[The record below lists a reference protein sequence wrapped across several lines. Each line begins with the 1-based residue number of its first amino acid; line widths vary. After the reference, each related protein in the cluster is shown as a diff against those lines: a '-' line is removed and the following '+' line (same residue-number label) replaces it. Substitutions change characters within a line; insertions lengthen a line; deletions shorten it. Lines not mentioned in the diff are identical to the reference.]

1 MATIRSQ
8 MVLNDGISG
17 VLRKI
22 NTALNTTLN
31 AFEQVQRAS
40 GRAVDTAQIQ
50 AARAALVQAN
60 REVDEM
66 AEGYRRA
73 AEQEEILNKG
83 LRNGTN
89 AAGGLLGKVKGIVA
103 TLAAGAGIK
112 ALLGLSDKLTSTT
125 ARLSFLVDDGGS
137 VDELEQKIMASAQ
150 RSRAAY
156 LDTAS
161 AIASMGANAGRA
173 FESNDELIAFM
184 EQVNKQ
190 FVIGGATAEGQSAA
204 MLQLTQAMAAGA
216 LRGEELNSILEN
228 APGIARA
235 IESYMGV
242 AEGSI
247 KSYAEEGLITA
258 DVVKNALLSVAD
270 ETNAKFES
278 MPMTWAQICTKMQN
292 TALAAFEPV
301 LTRLN
306 QVANSAQFNTVID
319 GAINGLA
326 MLASVATGV
335 LDLLING
342 ASFVVDNWSWISPIV
357 YGLVAAFIAYN
368 AVALITNGIN
378 AAMALAEGVK
388 AAALMMSTGATFAQ
402 TAAQYGLNAALLA
415 CPITW
420 IVVLVIALV
429 AAIYAACSAIAKFT
443 GIANSGFGV
452 ICGGI
457 NVVVQFFVNLGLTI
471 ANIALGIWN
480 ALGACA
486 QNIGIAFGN
495 VISGVQAWFYNLLST
510 ALTVVAGICEAL
522 NKLPFVDFDYS
533 GITNAASDYAAKAA
547 EASGNIQDFVS
558 IGDAFNEGMS
568 TFDTWQDGWV
578 GDAFNAGA
586 NWGDGVASGISDAV
600 GGLFD
605 MDLGAATDYGA
616 SGLGTG
622 GYGDFAMDDL
632 LGNTGQTAA
641 NTGAAADAL
650 STSTEELE
658 YLRDIA
664 ERDAINRFTTAEVR
678 IDMTGISKN
687 NRPGLEN
694 QGFGRF
700 FPFFPLY
707 SFITSLIKPSMRWA
721 LSCLICS
728 VKWAYLSRVK
738 AAVAWPRLLWMVFI
752 SSPARIALTA

>member
-40 GRAVDTAQIQ
+40 GRAVDTAEIQ

-60 REVDEM
+60 AQVDQM

-73 AEQEEILNKG
+73 AQQEEILNKG
-83 LRNGTN
+83 LRNGTS
-89 AAGGLLGKVKGIVA
+89 AADGLLGKVKGIVA
-103 TLAAGAGIK
+103 TLAAGAGVK
-112 ALLGLSDKLTSTT
+112 ALLGLSDKMTSTT
-125 ARLSFLVDDGGS
+125 ARLNFLVDDGGS
-137 VDELEQKIMASAQ
+137 VDALEQKIMASAQ
-150 RSRAAY
+150 RSKAAY

-161 AIASMGANAGRA
+161 AIASMGANAGSA

-184 EQVNKQ
+184 EQINKQ
-190 FVIGGATAEGQSAA
+190 FVIGGASAEGQSAA

-247 KSYAEEGLITA
+247 KQYAEQGLITA
-258 DVVKNALLSVAD
+258 EVVKNAMFAAAD

-278 MPMTWAQICTKMQN
+278 MPMTWAQIATKMQN
-292 TALAAFEPV
+292 TALAAFDPV

-306 QVANSAQFNTVID
+306 QVANSAQFNTVIN

-326 MLASVATGV
+326 MLATVATGV

-357 YGLVAAFIAYN
+357 YGLVGAFIAYN

-378 AAMALAEGVK
+378 T
-388 AAALMMSTGATFAQ
+388 AAAAIDAVRAKRLAMTIVATGAQTTATFAQ
-402 TAAQYGLNAALLA
+402 TAAQYGLNAALAA

-486 QNIGIAFGN
+486 QNIGIAFSN

-522 NKLPFVDFDYS
+522 NKLPFVEFDYS

-558 IGDAFNEGMS
+558 VGDAFNEGMS

-616 SGLGTG
+616 GGLGTG

-678 IDMTGISKN
+678 IDMTGMTNRIEGGADLDGVIST
-687 NRPGLEN
+687 LTD
-694 QGFGRF
+694 GF
-700 FPFFPLY
+700 
-707 SFITSLIKPSMRWA
+707 TEA
-721 LSCLICS
+721 L
-728 VKWAYLSRVK
+728 
-738 AAVAWPRLLWMVFI
+738 
-752 SSPARIALTA
+752 LTAAEGVHA

>member
-60 REVDEM
+60 REVDKM

-125 ARLSFLVDDGGS
+125 ARLNFLVDDGGS
-137 VDELEQKIMASAQ
+137 VEALEQKIMASAQ
-150 RSRAAY
+150 RSRSAY

-161 AIASMGANAGRA
+161 AIASMGSNAGRA
-173 FESNDELIAFM
+173 FSNNDELIGFM
-184 EQVNKQ
+184 ELINKS
-190 FVIGGATAEGQSAA
+190 FVIGGATAEGQAAA

-235 IESYMGV
+235 IESYMGI

-247 KSYAEEGLITA
+247 KQYAEQGLITA
-258 DVVKNALLSVAD
+258 EVVKNAMFASAD
-270 ETNAKFES
+270 EIDAKFES
-278 MPMTWAQICTKMQN
+278 MPLTWGQIATKMQN
-292 TALAAFEPV
+292 TALAAFDPV

-306 QVANSAQFNTVID
+306 QVANSAQFNTVIN
-319 GAINGLA
+319 GIINGLA
-326 MLASVATGV
+326 MLATVATGV

-342 ASFVVDNWSWISPIV
+342 AAFVVDNWSWISPIV
-357 YGLVAAFIAYN
+357 YGLVAAFIAY
-368 AVALITNGIN
+368 
-378 AAMALAEGVK
+378 
-388 AAALMMSTGATFAQ
+388 TGATFAQ
-402 TAAQYGLNAALLA
+402 TAAQYRLNAALLA
-415 CPITW
+415 CPITR

-486 QNIGIAFGN
+486 QNIGIAFSN

-522 NKLPFVDFDYS
+522 NKLPFVEFDYS

-558 IGDAFNEGMS
+558 VGDAFNEGMS

-616 SGLGTG
+616 GGLGTG

-678 IDMTGISKN
+678 IDMTGMTNRIEGGADLDGVIST
-687 NRPGLEN
+687 LTD
-694 QGFGRF
+694 GF
-700 FPFFPLY
+700 
-707 SFITSLIKPSMRWA
+707 TEA
-721 LSCLICS
+721 L
-728 VKWAYLSRVK
+728 
-738 AAVAWPRLLWMVFI
+738 
-752 SSPARIALTA
+752 LTAAEGVHA

>member
-1 MATIRSQ
+1 

-50 AARAALVQAN
+50 AARAALVEAN
-60 REVDEM
+60 REVDDM

-73 AEQEEILNKG
+73 AQQEEVLNKG
-83 LRNGTN
+83 LRNGTS
-89 AAGGLLGKVKGIVA
+89 AADGLLGKVKGIVA
-103 TLAAGAGIK
+103 TLAAGAGAK

-616 SGLGTG
+616 GGLGTG

-678 IDMTGISKN
+678 IDMTGMTNRIEGGADLDGVIST
-687 NRPGLEN
+687 LTD
-694 QGFGRF
+694 GF
-700 FPFFPLY
+700 
-707 SFITSLIKPSMRWA
+707 TEA
-721 LSCLICS
+721 L
-728 VKWAYLSRVK
+728 
-738 AAVAWPRLLWMVFI
+738 
-752 SSPARIALTA
+752 LTAAEGVHA

>member
-1 MATIRSQ
+1 

-50 AARAALVQAN
+50 AARAALVEAN
-60 REVDEM
+60 REVDDM

-73 AEQEEILNKG
+73 AQQEEVLNKG
-83 LRNGTN
+83 LRNGTS
-89 AAGGLLGKVKGIVA
+89 AADGLLGKVKGIVA
-103 TLAAGAGIK
+103 TLAAGAGAK

-378 AAMALAEGVK
+378 AAMALAGGVK
-388 AAALMMSTGATFAQ
+388 AAALMMSTEATFAQ
-402 TAAQYGLNAALLA
+402 TAAQYGLNAALAA

-420 IVVLVIALV
+420 IVVAVIALV

-452 ICGGI
+452 IAGGI
-457 NVVVQFFVNLGLTI
+457 NVVIQFFVNLGLTV

-486 QNIGIAFGN
+486 QNIGIAFSN

-522 NKLPFVDFDYS
+522 NKLPFVEFDYS
-533 GITNAASDYAAKAA
+533 GITNAASDYASKAA
-547 EASGNIQDFVS
+547 EASGNIKDFVS
-558 IGDAFNEGMS
+558 VGDAFSEGMS
-568 TFDTWQDGWV
+568 TFDTWQSGWV
-578 GDAFNAGA
+578 SDAFNAGA
-586 NWGDGVASGISDAV
+586 NWGDGVASGVSDAV
-600 GGLFD
+600 SGLFD

-616 SGLGTG
+616 GGLGTG

-664 ERDAINRFTTAEVR
+664 ERDAINRFTTAEVK
-678 IDMTGISKN
+678 IDMTGMQNRIEGGADLDGVIST
-687 NRPGLEN
+687 LTD
-694 QGFGRF
+694 GF
-700 FPFFPLY
+700 
-707 SFITSLIKPSMRWA
+707 TEA
-721 LSCLICS
+721 L
-728 VKWAYLSRVK
+728 
-738 AAVAWPRLLWMVFI
+738 
-752 SSPARIALTA
+752 LTAAEGVHA

>member
-1 MATIRSQ
+1 

-50 AARAALVQAN
+50 AARAALVEAN
-60 REVDEM
+60 REVDDM

-73 AEQEEILNKG
+73 AQQEEVLNKG
-83 LRNGTN
+83 LRNGTS
-89 AAGGLLGKVKGIVA
+89 AADGLLGKVKGIVA
-103 TLAAGAGIK
+103 TLAAGAGAK

-335 LDLLING
+335 LYLLING

-402 TAAQYGLNAALLA
+402 TAAQYGLNAALAA

-420 IVVLVIALV
+420 IVVAVIALV

-452 ICGGI
+452 IAGGI
-457 NVVVQFFVNLGLTI
+457 NVVIQFFVNLGLTV

-486 QNIGIAFGN
+486 QNIGIAFSN
-495 VISGVQAWFYNLLST
+495 VISGVQSWFYNLLST

-522 NKLPFVDFDYS
+522 NKLPFVEFDYS
-533 GITNAASDYAAKAA
+533 GITNAASDYASKAA
-547 EASGNIQDFVS
+547 EASGNIKDFVS
-558 IGDAFNEGMS
+558 VGDAFSEGMS
-568 TFDTWQDGWV
+568 TFDTWQSGWV
-578 GDAFNAGA
+578 SDAFNAGA
-586 NWGDGVASGISDAV
+586 NWGDGVASGVSDAV
-600 GGLFD
+600 SGLFD

-616 SGLGTG
+616 GGLGTG

-664 ERDAINRFTTAEVR
+664 ERDAINRFTTAEVK
-678 IDMTGISKN
+678 IDMTGMQNRIEGGADLDGVIST
-687 NRPGLEN
+687 LTD
-694 QGFGRF
+694 GF
-700 FPFFPLY
+700 
-707 SFITSLIKPSMRWA
+707 TEA
-721 LSCLICS
+721 L
-728 VKWAYLSRVK
+728 
-738 AAVAWPRLLWMVFI
+738 
-752 SSPARIALTA
+752 LTAAEGVHA

>member
-1 MATIRSQ
+1 
-8 MVLNDGISG
+8 
-17 VLRKI
+17 
-22 NTALNTTLN
+22 
-31 AFEQVQRAS
+31 
-40 GRAVDTAQIQ
+40 
-50 AARAALVQAN
+50 
-60 REVDEM
+60 
-66 AEGYRRA
+66 
-73 AEQEEILNKG
+73 
-83 LRNGTN
+83 
-89 AAGGLLGKVKGIVA
+89 
-103 TLAAGAGIK
+103 
-112 ALLGLSDKLTSTT
+112 
-125 ARLSFLVDDGGS
+125 
-137 VDELEQKIMASAQ
+137 MASAQ
-150 RSRAAY
+150 RSRSAY

-161 AIASMGANAGRA
+161 AIASMGANAGSA

-184 EQVNKQ
+184 EQINKQ

-235 IESYMGV
+235 IESYMGI

-247 KSYAEEGLITA
+247 KQYAEQGLITA
-258 DVVKNALLSVAD
+258 EVVKNAMFAAAD

-278 MPMTWAQICTKMQN
+278 MPLTWAQIATKMQN
-292 TALAAFEPV
+292 TALAAFDPV

-306 QVANSAQFNTVID
+306 QVANSAQFNTVIN

-326 MLASVATGV
+326 MLATVATGV

-342 ASFVVDNWSWISPIV
+342 AAFVVDNWSWISPIV

-486 QNIGIAFGN
+486 QNIGIAFSN

-678 IDMTGISKN
+678 IDMTGMTNRIEGGADLDGVIST
-687 NRPGLEN
+687 LTD
-694 QGFGRF
+694 GF
-700 FPFFPLY
+700 
-707 SFITSLIKPSMRWA
+707 TEA
-721 LSCLICS
+721 L
-728 VKWAYLSRVK
+728 
-738 AAVAWPRLLWMVFI
+738 
-752 SSPARIALTA
+752 LTAAEGVHA

>member
-112 ALLGLSDKLTSTT
+112 ALLGLSDKMTSTT
-125 ARLSFLVDDGGS
+125 ARLNFLVDDGGS
-137 VDELEQKIMASAQ
+137 VEALEQKIMASAQ
-150 RSRAAY
+150 RSRSAY

-161 AIASMGANAGRA
+161 AIASMGANAGSA

-184 EQVNKQ
+184 EQINKQ

-247 KSYAEEGLITA
+247 KQYAEQGLITA
-258 DVVKNALLSVAD
+258 EVVKNAMFAAAD

-278 MPMTWAQICTKMQN
+278 MPLTWAQIATKMQN
-292 TALAAFEPV
+292 TALAAFDPV

-306 QVANSAQFNTVID
+306 QVANSAQFNTVIN

-326 MLASVATGV
+326 MLATVATGV

-342 ASFVVDNWSWISPIV
+342 AAFVVDNWSWISPIV
-357 YGLVAAFIAYN
+357 YGLVAAFIAY
-368 AVALITNGIN
+368 
-378 AAMALAEGVK
+378 
-388 AAALMMSTGATFAQ
+388 
-402 TAAQYGLNAALLA
+402 NAALLA

-486 QNIGIAFGN
+486 QNIGIAFSN

-522 NKLPFVDFDYS
+522 NKLPFVEFDYS

-558 IGDAFNEGMS
+558 VGDAFNEGMS
-568 TFDTWQDGWV
+568 TFDTWQNGWV

-616 SGLGTG
+616 GGLGTG

-678 IDMTGISKN
+678 IDMTGMTNRIEGGADLDGVIST
-687 NRPGLEN
+687 LTD
-694 QGFGRF
+694 GF
-700 FPFFPLY
+700 
-707 SFITSLIKPSMRWA
+707 TEA
-721 LSCLICS
+721 L
-728 VKWAYLSRVK
+728 
-738 AAVAWPRLLWMVFI
+738 
-752 SSPARIALTA
+752 LTAAEGVHA

>member
-125 ARLSFLVDDGGS
+125 ARLNFLVDDGGS
-137 VDELEQKIMASAQ
+137 VEALEQKIMASAQ
-150 RSRAAY
+150 RSRSAY

-161 AIASMGANAGRA
+161 AIASMGSNAGRA
-173 FESNDELIAFM
+173 FSNNDELIGFM
-184 EQVNKQ
+184 ELINKS
-190 FVIGGATAEGQSAA
+190 FVIGGATAEGQAAA

-235 IESYMGV
+235 IESYMGI

-247 KSYAEEGLITA
+247 KQYAEQGLITA
-258 DVVKNALLSVAD
+258 EVVKNAMFASAD
-270 ETNAKFES
+270 EINAKFES
-278 MPMTWAQICTKMQN
+278 MPLTWGQIATKMQN
-292 TALAAFEPV
+292 TALAAFDPV

-306 QVANSAQFNTVID
+306 QVANSAQFNTVIN
-319 GAINGLA
+319 GTINGLA
-326 MLASVATGV
+326 MLATVATGV

-342 ASFVVDNWSWISPIV
+342 AAFVVDNWSWISPIV
-357 YGLVAAFIAYN
+357 YGLVAAFIAY
-368 AVALITNGIN
+368 
-378 AAMALAEGVK
+378 
-388 AAALMMSTGATFAQ
+388 
-402 TAAQYGLNAALLA
+402 NAALLA

-486 QNIGIAFGN
+486 QNIGIAFSN

-522 NKLPFVDFDYS
+522 NKLPFVEFDYS

-558 IGDAFNEGMS
+558 VGDAFNEGMS

-616 SGLGTG
+616 GGLGTG

-678 IDMTGISKN
+678 IDMTGMTNRIEGGADLDGVIST
-687 NRPGLEN
+687 LTD
-694 QGFGRF
+694 GF
-700 FPFFPLY
+700 
-707 SFITSLIKPSMRWA
+707 TEA
-721 LSCLICS
+721 L
-728 VKWAYLSRVK
+728 
-738 AAVAWPRLLWMVFI
+738 
-752 SSPARIALTA
+752 LTAAEGVHA

>member
-66 AEGYRRA
+66 AEGYRQA

-402 TAAQYGLNAALLA
+402 TAAQYGLNAALAA

-420 IVVLVIALV
+420 IVVAVIALV

-452 ICGGI
+452 IAGGI
-457 NVVVQFFVNLGLTI
+457 NVVIQFFVNLGLTV

-486 QNIGIAFGN
+486 QNIGIAFSN
-495 VISGVQAWFYNLLST
+495 VISGVQSWFYNLLST

-522 NKLPFVDFDYS
+522 NKLPFVEFDYS
-533 GITNAASDYAAKAA
+533 GITNAASDYASKAA
-547 EASGNIQDFVS
+547 EASGNIKDFVS
-558 IGDAFNEGMS
+558 VGDAFSEGMS
-568 TFDTWQDGWV
+568 TFDTWQSGWV
-578 GDAFNAGA
+578 SDAFNAGA
-586 NWGDGVASGISDAV
+586 NWGDGVASGVSDAV
-600 GGLFD
+600 SGLFD

-616 SGLGTG
+616 GGLGTG

-664 ERDAINRFTTAEVR
+664 ERDAINRFTTAEVK
-678 IDMTGISKN
+678 IDMTGMQNRIEGGADLDGVIST
-687 NRPGLEN
+687 LTD
-694 QGFGRF
+694 GF
-700 FPFFPLY
+700 
-707 SFITSLIKPSMRWA
+707 TEA
-721 LSCLICS
+721 L
-728 VKWAYLSRVK
+728 
-738 AAVAWPRLLWMVFI
+738 
-752 SSPARIALTA
+752 LTAAEGVHA

>member
-1 MATIRSQ
+1 MAGAQFLKDGGELVATIRSQ

-60 REVDEM
+60 NEVDQM
-66 AEGYRRA
+66 ADAYRRA
-73 AEQEEILNKG
+73 AEQEEVLNKG
-83 LRNGTN
+83 LRNGN
-89 AAGGLLGKVKGIVA
+89 SAASGLLGKVKSIVA
-103 TLAAGAGIK
+103 TLAAGAGLK
-112 ALLGLSDKLTSTT
+112 ALTGLSDKLTSTT
-125 ARLSFLVDDGGS
+125 ARLSFIVDDGGS
-137 VDELEQKIMASAQ
+137 VDALEQKIMASAQ
-150 RSRAAY
+150 RARSY
-156 LDTAS
+156 YMDTAS
-161 AIASMGANAGRA
+161 AIVSMGSNAGRA
-173 FESNDELIAFM
+173 FSNNDELIGFM
-184 EQVNKQ
+184 ELINKS
-190 FVIGGATAEGQSAA
+190 FVIGGASAEGQAAA

-235 IESYMGV
+235 IESYMGI

-247 KSYAEEGLITA
+247 RQYAEQGLVTA
-258 DVVKNALLSVAD
+258 EVVKNAMFASAD
-270 ETNAKFES
+270 EINAKFES
-278 MPMTWAQICTKMQN
+278 MPMTWAQIATKMQN
-292 TALAAFEPV
+292 TALAAFDPV

-306 QVANSAQFNTVID
+306 QVANSAQFNTVIN

-326 MLASVATGV
+326 MLATVATGV

-342 ASFVVDNWSWISPIV
+342 ASFVVENWSWISPIV

-378 AAMALAEGVK
+378 GIMALAEGVK
-388 AAALMMSTGATFAQ
+388 AAALMTSTRAAFAT

-420 IVVLVIALV
+420 IVILVIALV

-495 VISGVQAWFYNLLST
+495 VIAGVQSWFYNLLST

-522 NKLPFVDFDYS
+522 NKLPFVEFDYS

-547 EASGNIQDFVS
+547 EASGNMQDFVS
-558 IGDAFNEGMS
+558 VGDAFSEGMS
-568 TFDTWQDGWV
+568 TFETWQDGWA
-578 GDAFNAGA
+578 GDAFDAGA
-586 NWGDGVASGISDAV
+586 NWGDGVAAGVSDAI

-605 MDLGAATDYGA
+605 MDLGAATDYGT
-616 SGLGTG
+616 GMGDLGG
-622 GYGDFAMDDL
+622 FALDDIA
-632 LGNTGQTAA
+632 GNTGETAA

-650 STSTEELE
+650 TATTEELE

-664 ERDAINRFTTAEVR
+664 ERDAINRFTTAEVK
-678 IDMTGISKN
+678 IDMTGMTNRIEGGADLDGVISV
-687 NRPGLEN
+687 LTD
-694 QGFGRF
+694 GF
-700 FPFFPLY
+700 
-707 SFITSLIKPSMRWA
+707 TEA
-721 LSCLICS
+721 L
-728 VKWAYLSRVK
+728 
-738 AAVAWPRLLWMVFI
+738 
-752 SSPARIALTA
+752 LTAAEGVHA

>member
-1 MATIRSQ
+1 

-50 AARAALVQAN
+50 AARAALVEAN
-60 REVDEM
+60 REVDDM

-73 AEQEEILNKG
+73 AQQEEVLNKG
-83 LRNGTN
+83 LRNGTS
-89 AAGGLLGKVKGIVA
+89 AADGLLGKVKGIVA
-103 TLAAGAGIK
+103 TLAAGAGAK

-137 VDELEQKIMASAQ
+137 VDELEQRIMASAQ

-402 TAAQYGLNAALLA
+402 TAAQYGLNAALAA

-420 IVVLVIALV
+420 IVVAVIALV

-452 ICGGI
+452 IAGGI
-457 NVVVQFFVNLGLTI
+457 NVVIQFFVNLGLTV

-486 QNIGIAFGN
+486 QNIGIAFSN
-495 VISGVQAWFYNLLST
+495 VISGVQSWFYNLLST

-522 NKLPFVDFDYS
+522 NKLPFVEFDYS
-533 GITNAASDYAAKAA
+533 GITNAASDYASKAA
-547 EASGNIQDFVS
+547 EASGNIKDFVS
-558 IGDAFNEGMS
+558 VGDAFSEGMS
-568 TFDTWQDGWV
+568 TFDTWQSGWV
-578 GDAFNAGA
+578 SDAFNAGA
-586 NWGDGVASGISDAV
+586 NWGDGVASGVSDAV
-600 GGLFD
+600 SGLFD

-616 SGLGTG
+616 GGLGTG

-664 ERDAINRFTTAEVR
+664 ERDAINRFTTAEVK
-678 IDMTGISKN
+678 IDMTGMQNRIEGGADLDGVIST
-687 NRPGLEN
+687 LTD
-694 QGFGRF
+694 GF
-700 FPFFPLY
+700 
-707 SFITSLIKPSMRWA
+707 TEA
-721 LSCLICS
+721 L
-728 VKWAYLSRVK
+728 
-738 AAVAWPRLLWMVFI
+738 
-752 SSPARIALTA
+752 LTAAEGVHA

>member
-1 MATIRSQ
+1 

-50 AARAALVQAN
+50 AARAALVEAN
-60 REVDEM
+60 REVDDM

-73 AEQEEILNKG
+73 AQQEEVLNKG
-83 LRNGTN
+83 LRNGTS
-89 AAGGLLGKVKGIVA
+89 AADGLLGKVKGIVA
-103 TLAAGAGIK
+103 TLAAGAGAK

-616 SGLGTG
+616 SGLGTS

-664 ERDAINRFTTAEVR
+664 ERDAINRFTTAEVK
-678 IDMTGISKN
+678 IDMTGMQNRIEGGADLDGVIST
-687 NRPGLEN
+687 LTD
-694 QGFGRF
+694 GF
-700 FPFFPLY
+700 
-707 SFITSLIKPSMRWA
+707 TEA
-721 LSCLICS
+721 L
-728 VKWAYLSRVK
+728 
-738 AAVAWPRLLWMVFI
+738 
-752 SSPARIALTA
+752 LTAAEGVHA

>member
-73 AEQEEILNKG
+73 AEQEEVLNRG
-83 LRNGTN
+83 LRNGN
-89 AAGGLLGKVKGIVA
+89 SAAGSLLGKVKGIVA
-103 TLAAGAGIK
+103 TLAAGAGLK
-112 ALLGLSDKLTSTT
+112 ALTGLSDKLTSTT
-125 ARLSFLVDDGGS
+125 ARLSFTVDDGGS
-137 VDELEQKIMASAQ
+137 VDALEQKIMASAQ
-150 RSRAAY
+150 RARSYY

-161 AIASMGANAGRA
+161 AIASMGSNARRA
-173 FESNDELIAFM
+173 FSNNDELIGFM
-184 EQVNKQ
+184 ELINKS
-190 FVIGGATAEGQSAA
+190 FVIGGASAEGQSAA

-228 APGIARA
+228 APSIARA
-235 IESYMGV
+235 IESYMGI

-247 KSYAEEGLITA
+247 RQYAEQGLVTA
-258 DVVKNALLSVAD
+258 EVVKNAMFASAD
-270 ETNAKFES
+270 EINAKFES
-278 MPMTWAQICTKMQN
+278 MPMTWAQIATKMKN
-292 TALAAFEPV
+292 TALAAFDPV

-306 QVANSAQFNTVID
+306 QVANSAQFNTVIN

-326 MLASVATGV
+326 MLATVATGV

-342 ASFVVDNWSWISPIV
+342 AAFVVDNWSLISPIV

-388 AAALMMSTGATFAQ
+388 AA
-402 TAAQYGLNAALLA
+402 LLA
-415 CPITW
+415 CPIAW

-486 QNIGIAFGN
+486 QNIGIAFSN
-495 VISGVQAWFYNLLST
+495 VISSVQAWFYNLLST

-678 IDMTGISKN
+678 IDMTGMTNRIEGGADLDGVIST
-687 NRPGLEN
+687 LTD
-694 QGFGRF
+694 GF
-700 FPFFPLY
+700 
-707 SFITSLIKPSMRWA
+707 TEA
-721 LSCLICS
+721 L
-728 VKWAYLSRVK
+728 
-738 AAVAWPRLLWMVFI
+738 
-752 SSPARIALTA
+752 LTAAEGVHA